1 MEIALHEIE
10 PWLIEHQFARYNLGE
25 SGMVNRTLGEILAD
39 VGASPADLAG
49 VSLGNSDT
57 RGDRALREVIASL
70 YPGATAD
77 DVLVTTGTSEA
88 LWLYFQVRHRPGANV
103 VVPVPAF
110 QSLFEVPR
118 YQGYALRSVALRI
131 EDGFRLDLDALS
143 RAVDASTRT
152 IVLNNPQNPTGAVL
166 SADEVVAVRELARAH
181 GAEVLADEHYR
192 FMPLDGQALLP
203 TLWAP
208 GDEVVAVGSMIKCFG
223 CVGLRIGWMLGPRP
237 LLDACR
243 DLKDYTTHTVCAL
256 NEKVATLLLGRWRE
270 VAPRLRGWARQNV
283 AAFDAFVGAHADRIE
298 WVPPRGGLVAFPRLR
313 GLAGASSAGFARALV
328 RDTGVFVLP
337 GETFGCPG
345 HLRVGVGL
353 APDDF
358 AEALRRWSAFWRAG

>member
-1 MEIALHEIE
+1 MGTKLLQHSHFGGDHN
-10 PWLIEHQFARYNLGE
+10 PWLRN
-25 SGMVNRTLGEILAD
+25 SW

-88 LWLYFQVRHRPGANV
+88 LWLDFQVRHRPGANV

-118 YQGYALRSVALRI
+118 HQGYALREVPLRR
-131 EDGFRLDLDALS
+131 EDGFRLDLDAVS
-143 RAVDASTRT
+143 RAVDART
-152 IVLNNPQNPTGAVL
+152 QAIVLNNPQNPTGAVL
-166 SADEVVAVRELARAH
+166 SPEEVAVVRGLARAH
-181 GAEVLADEHYR
+181 GAEVLADEHDR
-192 FMPLDGQALLP
+192 FMPLDGEELLP
-203 TLWAP
+203 TLWSP
-208 GDEVVAVGSMIKCFG
+208 GDDVVAVGSMIKCFG

-256 NEKVATLLLGRWRE
+256 NELVATRVLQRWRE
-270 VAPRLRGWARQNV
+270 VAPRFRGWARQNV
-283 AAFDAFVGAHADRIE
+283 AAFDGFVRDHADRIE
-298 WVPPRGGLVAFPRLR
+298 WVPSRGGLVAFPRLR
-313 GLAGASSAGFARALV
+313 GAEGGSAAFARALV

-337 GETFGCPG
+337 GETFGCPE

-353 APDDF
+353 EPADF
-358 AEALRRWSAFWRAG
+358 AEALRRWAAFWRAG